1 MSRVFIFAITIGEY
15 KKRVLNFV
23 ILKILNFL
31 KFVDELDELQY
42 ITERTSNTS

>member
-15 KKRVLNFV
+15 KKKGIKFF